1 MRFKIFSAFIPL
13 WFQGEASLIECY
25 QIIVITGSFLT
36 QLHNAICKIHFE
48 VYQKN
53 IKPSF

>member
-1 MRFKIFSAFIPL
+1 MRFKIFIAFIPL

-36 QLHNAICKIHFE
+36 QLHDAICKIHFE